1 MARFLTRSPGIGR
14 HRRSPSFG
22 SGSSDGSPR
31 RRRKCPADS
40 LRSSEQL
47 LNTLLERLSQVVA
60 PLQMAG
66 HQASM
71 APDPPQQGEQDTIKE
86 MMVKSAEAK
95 SQAYCP
101 YSNFRVGAALLTE
114 NGNIIQGCNVEN
126 ASYTLGICAERCAI
140 FKAVS
145 EGNKDITAIAVSTDL
160 KDEFTAPCGACRQ
173 VIFEVMSVSVLI

>member
-1 MARFLTRSPGIGR
+1 
-14 HRRSPSFG
+14 
-22 SGSSDGSPR
+22 
-31 RRRKCPADS
+31 
-40 LRSSEQL
+40 
-47 LNTLLERLSQVVA
+47 
-60 PLQMAG
+60 
-66 HQASM
+66 
-71 APDPPQQGEQDTIKE
+71 

-173 VIFEVMSVSVLI
+173 VIFEFARDADIYLVKPDMTFTKTTIKELLPSGFNGDFLNMEKIPTMNGN